1 MPALKLPPCT
11 SKPRVVIDDASL
23 NARYRS
29 VRSRTRALAAPLSPE
44 DATVQSMDDTSPSKW
59 HLAHTTWF
67 FEQFVL
73 GMRHDYR
80 AVNEQWDYL
89 FNSYYN
95 SVGPMHA
102 RPQRGLL
109 TRPGLAQV
117 IAYRDEVDARMAG
130 AFERGDFDDEAMQRI
145 TLGLHH
151 EQQHQELLLTDIKHA
166 LSCNPL
172 RTAYRED
179 LNHEGSGMGVSPVP
193 LRWITGSEGIV
204 EIGAPAWPQHPDF
217 AFDSETPRHR
227 VLLHPHALASR
238 PVSSAEYREFI
249 NDGGYR
255 NPNLWMSEGW
265 SRVQDEA
272 WLHPLYWDDDCNHE
286 FTLGGMRAIDPDAPV
301 SHLSYYE
308 ADAFARWA
316 GARLPTE
323 AEWEHAAATLPVRG
337 NFVENDALH
346 PQAGEADSGL
356 QQMFGDVWEWT
367 SSAYMPYPRFRT
379 LPGALGEYNGKFMC
393 GQWVLRGGSCASP
406 GDHLRA
412 SYRNFFQPPA
422 RWQFSGLRLA
432 KDMP

>member
-1 MPALKLPPCT
+1 M
-11 SKPRVVIDDASL
+11 PRVVVDVASL
-23 NARYRS
+23 DARYRG
-29 VRSRTRALAAPLSPE
+29 VRSRTRALSAPLSAE
-44 DATVQSMDDTSPSKW
+44 DATVQSMDDASPSKW

-73 GMRHDYR
+73 GMREGYRTVHDD
-80 AVNEQWDYL
+80 WDYL

-109 TRPGLAQV
+109 TRPGLEQV
-117 IAYRDEVDARMAG
+117 ISYRDEIDARMARG
-130 AFERGDFDDEAMQRI
+130 FERGDFDEEALQTIM
-145 TLGLHH
+145 LGLQH

-166 LSCNPL
+166 FSRSPL
-172 RTAYRED
+172 RPAYRED
-179 LNHEGSGMGVSPVP
+179 LKHVSDCIAKAAVP
-193 LRWITGSEGIV
+193 LRWIMGSEGIV
-204 EIGAPAWPQHPDF
+204 EIGAPAWPSHQDF

-238 PVSSAEYREFI
+238 PVSNAEYREFI
-249 NDGGYR
+249 EAGGYR

-265 SRVQDEA
+265 SKVQDEA
-272 WLHPLYWDDDCNHE
+272 CRHPLYWSDDCEQE
-286 FTLGGMRAIDPDAPV
+286 FTLGGMRAIDPNAPV

-323 AEWEHAAATLPVRG
+323 SEWEHAAATLPVRG
-337 NFVENDALH
+337 NFVEGDALH
-346 PQAGEADSGL
+346 PQAGEDGHGL

-393 GQWVLRGGSCASP
+393 GQWVLRGGSCVSP
-406 GDHLRA
+406 ADHLRA
-412 SYRNFFQPPA
+412 SYRNFFHPPA

-432 KDMP
+432 KDLP